1 MGVSCARAACLRKQ
15 ESEKGKWQQPSIQFP
30 DGPPAQREPR
40 CGGTPP
46 NRHRSARSGP
56 FHRRSDGQGRLR
68 RQVGRAYSYVA
79 VDDDEAGARG
89 GTTRSAAGW
98 RGAVWSFGRER
109 GKKSGLCS
117 AEREREGTG
126 RGRCVVRVRT
136 MLAKIWRCINGR
148 EIQGA
153 RLGNKAE

>member
-1 MGVSCARAACLRKQ
+1 MVRSGSSRQLMINQHTAHSHGPVTWASRARGRLAYGNRKVK
-15 ESEKGKWQQPSIQFP
+15 SEVAGQPSIQFL

-98 RGAVWSFGRER
+98 TGGSLVIWPRE
-109 GKKSGLCS
+109 GKKIWPVQC
-117 AEREREGTG
+117 REG
-126 RGRCVVRVRT
+126 
-136 MLAKIWRCINGR
+136 
-148 EIQGA
+148 E
-153 RLGNKAE
+153 

>member
-1 MGVSCARAACLRKQ
+1 MINQHTAHSHGPVTWASRARAACLRKQ

-46 NRHRSARSGP
+46 NRHRSAISGP

-98 RGAVWSFGRER
+98 AGGSLVIWPREGKKNLACAVQRGRER
-109 GKKSGLCS
+109 GQDVVGASCVS
-117 AEREREGTG
+117 
-126 RGRCVVRVRT
+126 GRCWPRSAS
-136 MLAKIWRCINGR
+136 LA
-148 EIQGA
+148 
-153 RLGNKAE
+153 